1 MMPEPG
7 GEPPFP
13 GNLEGLCFV
22 ASVDKIKLAERKA
35 CCAAIARSELRFI
48 N

>member
-1 MMPEPG
+1 
-7 GEPPFP
+7 
-13 GNLEGLCFV
+13 LCFV
-22 ASVDKIKLAERKA
+22 VSFDKVELAERKA